1 MPIFCGP
8 RAGGVG
14 EEATKGGPQ
23 STWISIYV
31 RHTPDSSSLRD
42 SCPIH
47 SKSGDLCWD
56 LLLSITFEKE
66 YLEREWPQPPPP
78 KKNPTWLPPT
88 PFWHN
93 WAKSYQLVAHYL
105 KTFRVWPAFGA
116 ALASFFTHWRAV
128 GTSVSSAE
136 VRVTGKAHVSQK
148 GTLETVLSSLEMAP
162 YFLGKA
168 LNS

>member
-66 YLEREWPQPPPP
+66 YLEREWPQPPPQ
-78 KKNPTWLPPT
+78 KKKPHLAATNTILAQLSQELPTCCTLPEDLQSLAC
-88 PFWHN
+88 FWSCSGIFLHTL
-93 WAKSYQLVAHYL
+93 KSSGNLG
-105 KTFRVWPAFGA
+105 F
-116 ALASFFTHWRAV
+116 
-128 GTSVSSAE
+128 
-136 VRVTGKAHVSQK
+136 
-148 GTLETVLSSLEMAP
+148 LS
-162 YFLGKA
+162 
-168 LNS
+168 